1 MCRTTTL
8 SGHYVTSITTTPPSP
23 IIIIII
29 GVVVAIAVVV
39 WKLSWRECVV
49 IIIIDYGVPS

>member
-8 SGHYVTSITTTPPSP
+8 SGHYITSITTTPSP
-23 IIIIII
+23 IIIII

-39 WKLSWRECVV
+39 WKSSWREYVV
-49 IIIIDYGVPS
+49 VIIIDYGVPS